1 MLFKPETNQ
10 NQRKKEWLKLTKI
23 NDQIEIEMVEGYL
36 YHDEM
41 K

>member
-10 NQRKKEWLKLTKI
+10 NHRKKEWLKLTKI